1 MLPVLSGAGDTVCR
15 RDWNGSL
22 GRAGDTVDP
31 AGSGEL
37 PIYRSTQTAEAG
49 PSLERKSRADA
60 RICWLAGGVGWAL
73 TCLWMTVFAA
83 WRPTVQIAAPV
94 HRGLSDRQICAKYV
108 GGFFV
113 FFCLF
118 VFKMKENGEMATLCL
133 QCQQIDRRG
142 DTQWEA
148 GLGPRC
154 SLSVASGLRC
164 ICPLRVNAFCSS
176 PLTSRTLSREIP
188 KQTGTGAPCGVV
200 HGTVKVPIAE

>member
-1 MLPVLSGAGDTVCR
+1 MLYVVGM
-15 RDWNGSL
+15 

-108 GGFFV
+108 GGFFG

-118 VFKMKENGEMATLCL
+118 VFKMKENGEMLLSAYSVSRLIGEVIPSGRQDWDPGAACL
-133 QCQQIDRRG
+133 WPVGSD
-142 DTQWEA
+142 
-148 GLGPRC
+148 
-154 SLSVASGLRC
+154 ASAL
-164 ICPLRVNAFCSS
+164 
-176 PLTSRTLSREIP
+176 
-188 KQTGTGAPCGVV
+188 
-200 HGTVKVPIAE
+200 